1 MNSFFSPK
9 KVSKSHI
16 TEQRFVA
23 YSKANNYI
31 KHLVS
36 FYDQKKD
43 NLVYDESSILHQIFK
58 EQTPVNSIHKLS
70 LMPKSSVAC
79 ELEDKIKRLNAF
91 HNLSEKKSKKPILR
105 EKQPSSLSR
114 KGRNTY
120 FSTKKYNS
128 LLNKLSGYTNSPD
141 QTTFV
146 TTESKYVKKFSEMLA
161 DKQRASSQIRAFPKQ
176 KFENDSFS
184 ALPNNLTPKLG
195 FLDVSRELILPQFP
209 EPSKTTRFPTLKT
222 LKSKKKSLILS
233 SPQENLSLRQKSESK
248 YRIVPYPDYL
258 MSSFKDAEVN
268 T

>member
-23 YSKANNYI
+23 YSKANNYV

-58 EQTPVNSIHKLS
+58 EQTPVNSLHKLS
-70 LMPKSSVAC
+70 LMPKSSVAS
-79 ELEDKIKRLNAF
+79 EIEEKIKRLNAF
-91 HNLSEKKSKKPILR
+91 HNLSEKRSKKPILR
-105 EKQPSSLSR
+105 EKQSSSSSR
-114 KGRNTY
+114 KVKNTY

-128 LLNKLSGYTNSPD
+128 LLNKLSNYTDSPD

-161 DKQRASSQIRAFPKQ
+161 DKQRARSQNRVFQ
-176 KFENDSFS
+176 GLRCENHSFS
-184 ALPNNLTPKLG
+184 ALSKNLTPKLG
-195 FLDVSRELILPQFP
+195 LLDVSREPILPQFP

-222 LKSKKKSLILS
+222 LKSKKKNLIRLN
-233 SPQENLSLRQKSESK
+233 PQESLSPKQKSDSK
-248 YRIVPYPDYL
+248 YTIIPYPDYL
-258 MSSFKDAEVN
+258 ISSFKDAEVN